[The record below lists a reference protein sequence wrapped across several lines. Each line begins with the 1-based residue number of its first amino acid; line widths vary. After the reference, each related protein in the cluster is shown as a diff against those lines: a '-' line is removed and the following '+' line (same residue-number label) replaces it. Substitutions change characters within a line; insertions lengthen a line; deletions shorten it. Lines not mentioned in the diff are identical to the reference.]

1 MELESERVIIEAPM
15 SFTGSAKRIWRLS
28 TIGWVRALLVVLIAT
43 AWIIVLLWYC
53 TFGLLL
59 VPYRLVRR
67 SSRKQKRDALRH
79 REMLEIAS
87 GVRPPVAY
95 AQPTTPPTSEWPE
108 LPQWSR

>member
-1 MELESERVIIEAPM
+1 MNLDSERVIIEAPM

-28 TIGWVRALLVVLIAT
+28 DIAWVRLLLVVTISV
-43 AWIIVLLWYC
+43 AWVVVLCWYL

-79 REMLEIAS
+79 REL
-87 GVRPPVAY
+87 VNRP
-95 AQPTTPPTSEWPE
+95 
-108 LPQWSR
+108 